1 MKLLGCPGIGK
12 GSADRSTLAVM
23 IPAMAATRG
32 RGSGPQRS
40 VSGATRPHREPPP
53 WIPLAAVT
61 AVPITLV
68 AAGVG
73 GLFAT
78 WLAAG
83 ALILGLTLTAILVGW
98 WMVEPSLSSFSKLLA
113 VAASFGLV
121 LTAAIVGITRLAG
134 GPNGLETPS
143 STSTTLLATST
154 TTSSAPATTKP

>member
-1 MKLLGCPGIGK
+1 
-12 GSADRSTLAVM
+12 M
-23 IPAMAATRG
+23 ICAMAATGG
-32 RGSGPQRS
+32 RRSGPQRLA
-40 VSGATRPHREPPP
+40 SGASKPHREPPP

-61 AVPITLV
+61 SVPITLV

-83 ALILGLTLTAILVGW
+83 ALILGLTLTATLVGW

-143 STSTTLLATST
+143 STSTTVPAPST
-154 TTSSAPATTKP
+154 TTSAPATTKP